1 MDHPPVDHFGA
12 RAKLGDVVIYRLDKL
27 GADLSR
33 MPFTIK
39 VLLENLLRRLDNF
52 HVPPEDV
59 QALAR
64 WSAGTPGDRVVT
76 FLPGRVLM
84 QDLTGIPAVVDLAAM
99 RQAMA
104 KLGGDP
110 RRVNPL
116 APVDLVI
123 DHSVQI
129 DRFGSDTAF
138 AFNVEREYER
148 NTERYSFLRWTQR
161 SFDNVR
167 IVPPGS
173 GICHQVNLEYLSSVV
188 MRREI
193 DGHTLA
199 FPD

>member
-1 MDHPPVDHFGA
+1 MDHPPIDHFGA
-12 RAKLGDVVIYRLDKL
+12 RAKLGNAVIYRLDKL
-27 GADLSR
+27 GTDVSR
-33 MPFTIK
+33 LPFTIK
-39 VLLENLLRRLDNF
+39 ILLENLLRRLDNF
-52 HVPPEDV
+52 HVVAEDV
-59 QALAR
+59 EALAR
-64 WSAGTPGDRVVT
+64 WSPANPGDRVVT

-129 DRFGSDTAF
+129 DQFGTDIAF
-138 AFNVEREYER
+138 AFNVAREYER

-173 GICHQVNLEYLSSVV
+173 GICHQVNLEYL
-188 MRREI
+188 
-193 DGHTLA
+193 
-199 FPD
+199 